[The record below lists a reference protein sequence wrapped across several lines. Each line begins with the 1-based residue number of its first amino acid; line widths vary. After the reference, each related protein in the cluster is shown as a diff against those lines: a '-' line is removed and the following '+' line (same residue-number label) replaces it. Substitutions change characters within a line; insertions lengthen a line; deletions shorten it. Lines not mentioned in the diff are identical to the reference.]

1 MLILN
6 VLSSTRL
13 FVSLFEISTS
23 FTIFDALLLEF
34 VVAVVDILICD
45 EVMFSAVVTCF
56 VVVCCVVVV
65 FLVSATVVAAVVAAA
80 VDVVLIPVA
89 FVVVTGRV
97 TFLVVE
103 GVAVVFV
110 CVVLD
115 TGVVCGFAVVVSGS
129 GSP

>member
-1 MLILN
+1 MCIRDRLN

-13 FVSLFEISTS
+13 FVSSFEIFTS
-23 FTIFDALLLEF
+23 FTISDELLLEF

-45 EVMFSAVVTCF
+45 EVVFSAVVTCF
-56 VVVCCVVVV
+56 VVVCCAMV
-65 FLVSATVVAAVVAAA
+65 VVAAVV
-80 VDVVLIPVA
+80 VVLILVA

-97 TFLVVE
+97 TFLVVL
-103 GVAVVFV
+103 GVVVVFF